1 MSPLILKLSLALL
14 LCSLLVTVAHAQIS
28 VANPSTTAAQFVEEG
43 DKYARERQYDQAVEA
58 YQQAIKLDATFGAA
72 YHGLA
77 RAYVNMG
84 RSPDALAPMQT
95 AVRLEP
101 NDSYTHL
108 DLGITLQNL
117 RRFDEALVEINEAK
131 RLSPRDAAVQNYLG
145 NLFLNMGRTTDALAA
160 YQEALRLNPGQA
172 KYKYNSGL
180 ALMQLGRFAEAIA
193 PLEEELRAD
202 PRHREARYL
211 LSDAYGKLG
220 RYEEAIDS
228 WSKFL
233 EIVPDGPEALT
244 KRTWNYLYA
253 GGHDREAA
261 ADARRYLEVHG
272 WRIEHSTFMVIIAN
286 LSYRSA
292 GMEDE
297 AQAILDEGATKVN
310 SNAWPYPIVRY
321 LKSEISAEELL
332 QLAIDNDKR
341 TEAHGYMGLALR
353 IKGERDEARSNF
365 EWVKKYGNK
374 RYYEYPLAIEE
385 LRRLGR

>member
-1 MSPLILKLSLALL
+1 MSSLILKLSLALL
-14 LCSLLVTVAHAQIS
+14 LCSVLATVAHAQVS
-28 VANPSTTAAQFVEEG
+28 ANPATNAPQMVEEG
-43 DKYARERQYDQAVEA
+43 DKYAAEKQYDQAVEA
-58 YQQAIKLDATFGAA
+58 YQQAIKLDATLASA
-72 YHGLA
+72 YRGLA

-95 AVRLEP
+95 AVRLQP

-145 NLFLNMGRTTDALAA
+145 NLFLNMGRTNDALAA
-160 YQEALRLNPGQA
+160 YQEALRLNPAQT

-180 ALMQLGRFAEAIA
+180 ALMQLGRFADAIA
-193 PLEEELRAD
+193 PLQEALRSD
-202 PRHREARYL
+202 PQHREARYL
-211 LSDAYGKLG
+211 LSDAFGKLG
-220 RYEEAIDS
+220 RYDEAIDS

-244 KRTWNYLYA
+244 KRTWSYLYV

-261 ADARRYLEVHG
+261 VDARRYLEVHG
-272 WRIEHSTFMVIIAN
+272 WRTDHSTFMAILAN
-286 LSYRSA
+286 LSYRGA
-292 GMEDE
+292 GMDEE
-297 AQAILDEGATKVN
+297 AQATLEEGAAKVN
-310 SNAWPYPIVRY
+310 ANAWPYPIFRY

-332 QLAIDNDKR
+332 QAAIDNDKR
-341 TEAHGYMGLALR
+341 TEAHAYMGLLQR

-374 RYYEYPLAIEE
+374 RYYEYPLAVEE
-385 LRRLGR
+385 LRRMSR